1 MSHSASG
8 QSYTGAMGQE
18 AGVIASELS
27 LRGADGAAVPCY
39 LAEPPGVEH
48 AAGIVVVPEIFGVS
62 EWIRASARRLAEFG
76 FRAAAVE
83 LFARDPLPEGEHA
96 PMPALM
102 ARMQRL
108 SWLGALDDLRAAAAL
123 LCERGARKIASIG
136 FCMGGTLSLLYS
148 ADPIDAAVACYGRL
162 QHPAQPLE
170 AVRRGRCPVLGIY
183 GSRDASIPLTDVQ
196 ALRRALAARPGSE
209 VHLYDAG
216 HAFLNDHRPEHHD
229 SEQAALAWA
238 KIEGFLLRNL
248 EG

>member
-8 QSYTGAMGQE
+8 QSYTGGMGQE

-39 LAEPPGVEH
+39 LAEPAGVEH

-76 FRAAAVE
+76 FRAAA
-83 LFARDPLPEGEHA
+83 
-96 PMPALM
+96 
-102 ARMQRL
+102 
-108 SWLGALDDLRAAAAL
+108 AL
-123 LCERGARKIASIG
+123 LRERGARKIASIG

-196 ALRRALAARPGSE
+196 ALRRALAARPDSE

>member
-1 MSHSASG
+1 
-8 QSYTGAMGQE
+8 MGQE
-18 AGVIASELS
+18 AGVITSELFVH
-27 LRGADGAAVPCY
+27 GADRAPVPCY
-39 LAEPPGVEH
+39 LAEPPGVER
-48 AAGIVVVPEIFGVS
+48 AAGVVIAPEIFGVS

-76 FRAAAVE
+76 FRALAVE
-83 LFARDPLPEGEHA
+83 VFARDLLPEGERS
-96 PMPALM
+96 PMPELM

-108 SWLGALDDLRAAAAL
+108 SWLGALDDLRAGAAL
-123 LCERGARKIASIG
+123 LRERGSRKIGSIG

-162 QHPAQPLE
+162 QHPAEPLDV
-170 AVRRGRCPVLGIY
+170 ARRGRCPVLGIY
-183 GSRDASIPLTDVQ
+183 GSRDKGIPVSDVQ
-196 ALRRALAARPGSE
+196 ALRRALASRPGSE

>member
-1 MSHSASG
+1 
-8 QSYTGAMGQE
+8 MGQE
-18 AGVIASELS
+18 AGVTTSELF
-27 LRGADGAAVPCY
+27 LHGADGAPVPCY

-48 AAGIVVVPEIFGVS
+48 AAGVVIAPEIFGVS
-62 EWIRASARRLAEFG
+62 GWIRSTARRLAEFG

-83 LFARDPLPEGEHA
+83 VFARDLLPDGERSS
-96 PMPALM
+96 MPALM

-108 SWLGALDDLRAAAAL
+108 SWLGALDDLRAGAAL
-123 LCERGARKIASIG
+123 LRERGSRKIGSIG
-136 FCMGGTLSLLYS
+136 FCMGGTLSLLIS

-162 QHPAQPLE
+162 QHPAQPLD

-183 GSRDASIPLTDVQ
+183 GSRDQSIPISDVQ
-196 ALRRALAARPGSE
+196 ALRRALADRPGSE
-209 VHLYDAG
+209 VHLYEAG
-216 HAFLNDHRPEHHD
+216 HAFLNEHRPEHHD

>member
-1 MSHSASG
+1 
-8 QSYTGAMGQE
+8 MGQE
-18 AGVIASELS
+18 AGVVTSEQ
-27 LRGADGAAVPCY
+27 RVQGADGASVPCY
-39 LAEPPGVEH
+39 LAEPAGVEH
-48 AAGIVVVPEIFGVS
+48 AAGVVIAPEIFGLS
-62 EWIRASARRLAEFG
+62 EWIRSSARRLAEFG
-76 FRAAAVE
+76 FRAAAVDV
-83 LFARDPLPEGEHA
+83 FAREPLPEGERA

-108 SWLGALDDLRAAAAL
+108 SWLGALDDLRAGAAL
-123 LCERGARKIASIG
+123 LRDRGSRKIGSIG

-170 AVRRGRCPVLGIY
+170 AVRRGRSPVLGIY
-183 GSRDASIPLTDVQ
+183 GSRDASIPLSDVQ

-209 VHLYDAG
+209 VHLYEAG

-238 KIEGFLLRNL
+238 KIEGFLLRTL

>member
-1 MSHSASG
+1 
-8 QSYTGAMGQE
+8 MGQE
-18 AGVIASELS
+18 AGVITSEVS
-27 LRGADGAAVPCY
+27 LRGADGAALPCS
-39 LAEPPGVEH
+39 LAEPPGVAH
-48 AAGIVVVPEIFGVS
+48 PAGVVIAPEIFGLS
-62 EWIRASARRLAEFG
+62 GWIRASARRLAEFG
-76 FRAAAVE
+76 FRAAAVDV
-83 LFARDPLPEGEHA
+83 FAREPFADAEHA
-96 PMPALM
+96 PMPVLM

-123 LCERGARKIASIG
+123 LRERGSRKIGSIG

-162 QHPAQPLE
+162 QHPAEPLE

-183 GSRDASIPLTDVQ
+183 GSRDAGIPLSDVQ
-196 ALRRALAARPGSE
+196 ALRRALASRPGSE
-209 VHLYDAG
+209 VHFYEAG